1 MKSYHLLTSILLLFL
16 ACSPKP
22 KQEKM
27 ATPVH
32 QGIQVDSTT
41 LDYVVEGEGTPALVI
56 GSHIY
61 YPKTFSEELE
71 KHLQLHHV
79 DLRWFAEEYAP
90 VNLEAYGL
98 EEIVADI
105 ESARQQLGLEKPLL
119 IGHSIHGTIA
129 MEYAKRHQDKIS
141 GLVIIGSPA
150 KHGNEAFDQAVADL
164 WETAHPERKVLQ
176 DSLWEALQVQLAE
189 DNSNDFAK
197 AYVATSA
204 QYWYDSLYDASWL
217 WDGMTAHTEL
227 TGHLFG
233 TVFNNYDM
241 FRDSVQLNI
250 PVWVGMGTYDYV
262 IPYTL
267 WQEEYESIPDFN
279 FTLFEK
285 SGHTPQLEEAA
296 LFNQRLLEWASSKS
310 LISSTP

>member
-1 MKSYHLLTSILLLFL
+1 MKNYLLLPALFL
-16 ACSPKP
+16 LFACSPKSE
-22 KQEKM
+22 QEKM
-27 ATPVH
+27 ATPDY

-41 LDYVVEGEGTPALVI
+41 LDYVIEGEGTPALVI

-61 YPKTFSEELE
+61 YPRTFSEELE
-71 KHLQLHHV
+71 KHIQLHHV
-79 DLRWFAEEYAP
+79 DLRWFAEEYSP
-90 VNLEAYGL
+90 VNLEAYGI

-176 DSLWEALQVQLAE
+176 DSLWEALQIQLAE

-204 QYWYDSLYDASWL
+204 QYWYDSLYDATWL
-217 WDGMTAHTEL
+217 WDRMTAHTEL
-227 TGHLFG
+227 IGHLFG
-233 TVFNNYDM
+233 TVFHDYDM
-241 FRDSVQLNI
+241 FRDSVKLNI

-267 WQEEYESIPDFN
+267 WEEEYESIPDFS
-279 FTLFEK
+279 FHLFEK
-285 SGHTPQLEEAA
+285 SGHTPQLEEEA
-296 LFNQRLLEWASSKS
+296 LFNQRLLEWASNKS
-310 LISSTP
+310 LITPTP